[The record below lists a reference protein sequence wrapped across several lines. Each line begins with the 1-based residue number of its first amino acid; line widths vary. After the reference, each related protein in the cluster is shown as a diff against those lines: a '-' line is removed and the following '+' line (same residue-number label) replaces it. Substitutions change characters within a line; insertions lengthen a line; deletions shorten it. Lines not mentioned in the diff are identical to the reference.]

1 MPVYEKRTDLVVI
14 DEVGRFELS
23 GAMWAESIDQLC
35 TMDHPPMIWT
45 VRKEFIDAVYKKW
58 TENTWIV
65 ADIKTMSQSI
75 LTSHII
81 SEVREYQQRADRLS
95 ETGQPRS

>member
-45 VRKEFIDAVYKKW
+45 VRKEFIDAVFK
-58 TENTWIV
+58 
-65 ADIKTMSQSI
+65 
-75 LTSHII
+75 
-81 SEVREYQQRADRLS
+81 R
-95 ETGQPRS
+95 